1 MHESQP
7 FEVPPI
13 ANEFQGLDLG
23 DKRRNRRALN
33 IVTNW
38 SVHPRESLPKAMASV
53 AELEGAYRLMNN
65 EHVSGEALLV
75 PHRQRTWERASRA
88 PWVLSVEDTT
98 ELRFGGEL
106 ERDGLGELM
115 NGGRGFYLHMAL
127 LVLPTEQG
135 GGVPAGVGAYEI
147 LVRDPD
153 RERTTWKQRIKDP
166 LRESVRWHRVSD
178 AVAEQAIAANV
189 PVVHVCDREADDY
202 AWLECVLRRGGRF
215 VVRNAYNRRI
225 DEPTRSHDA
234 QAYLRDRVSSEMP
247 VLATREVSFQA
258 RTTSGGRRRKDP
270 RARRKTLLEVRAA
283 PVEIVRP
290 QRTTANTQTLAL
302 NVVAVTEPNPPH
314 GEEPIEWILLTT
326 EAVESEADVLRVVD
340 AYRARWLIEEF
351 FKALKTGCQ
360 YERLQLET
368 LHGLHNAL
376 ALCLVMAWRM
386 LALRTYARD
395 MPDEPVEKAI
405 EPDYLRALQRLAK
418 NPKNRWGLKLGIR
431 PTVGDVLFAVARLGG
446 HLKNNGPPGW
456 LTLSRGFEV
465 LDQMIVLSQAMEFKL

>member
-1 MHESQP
+1 MHASHP

-13 ANEFQGLDLG
+13 ADEFQGLNLG
-23 DKRRNRRALN
+23 DRRRNRRALN
-33 IVTNW
+33 VVTKW
-38 SVHPRESLPKAMASV
+38 SANPRESLPKAMASV

-65 EHVSGEALLV
+65 EHVSGEALLG
-75 PHRQRTWERASRA
+75 PHRKRTWERASQA

-115 NGGRGFYLHMAL
+115 NGGQGFYLHMAL
-127 LVLPTEQG
+127 LVLPTERG
-135 GGVPAGVGAYEI
+135 FGVPAGVGAYEI
-147 LVRDPD
+147 LVRDAE
-153 RERTTWKQRIKDP
+153 RERKTWKQRIKDP
-166 LRESVRWHRVSD
+166 TRESMRWHRVSD
-178 AVAEQAIAANV
+178 AVAEQAAAAKV

-202 AWLECVLRRGGRF
+202 AWLESVLKRGGRF

-225 DEPTRSHDA
+225 DDSTLA
-234 QAYLRDRVSSEMP
+234 QATRAYLWDRVSSKEP

-270 RARRKTLLEVRAA
+270 RAGRKTLLEVRAA
-283 PVEIVRP
+283 SVEIARP
-290 QRTTANTQTLAL
+290 ERTTAKARTLAL

-314 GEEPIEWILLTT
+314 GEEPIEWTLLTT
-326 EAVESEADVLRVVD
+326 EAIATEADVLRVVD

-360 YERLQLET
+360 YERLQFET
-368 LHGLHNAL
+368 LRGLRNAL

-418 NPKNRWGLKLGIR
+418 NPKNPWGLKLGKH
-431 PTVGDVLFAVARLGG
+431 PTVGDVLYAVARLGG

-465 LDQMIVLSQAMEFKL
+465 LEQMMVMLEAMEIEL